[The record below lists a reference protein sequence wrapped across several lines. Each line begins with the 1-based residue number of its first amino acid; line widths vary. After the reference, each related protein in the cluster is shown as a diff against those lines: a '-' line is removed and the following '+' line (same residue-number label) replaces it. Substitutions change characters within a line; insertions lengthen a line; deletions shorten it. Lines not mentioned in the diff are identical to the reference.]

1 MGFDATGPMQQVI
14 QDVRGRKGDAT
25 ATCAA
30 WPSDPLPAIAKA
42 WAMIRR
48 ICFVARH
55 AQIDLR
61 MQMYVDTIDIA
72 LLDGQR
78 PQNCPTYYCYQ
89 HQKKICSTTTLSH
102 ARGAPIN

>member
-42 WAMIRR
+42 WGHDSEDLFRGQTCSDR
-48 ICFVARH
+48 SPH
-55 AQIDLR
+55 AD
-61 MQMYVDTIDIA
+61 VC
-72 LLDGQR
+72 GH
-78 PQNCPTYYCYQ
+78 N
-89 HQKKICSTTTLSH
+89 
-102 ARGAPIN
+102 